1 MPKGTPRTQPA
12 RNPVKPSALTIACR
26 DKRSLHG
33 CVMGLWRAVRMG
45 MIAATSLAAFTPQPA
60 QADNHFGPLAGK
72 PRAVDGDTLEFGFK
86 RVDLYGADSLERFQK
101 CVIGGQ
107 STACGADAWQA
118 ITNLIAQTPVRCEM
132 KAMNRYK
139 RNMAICRNA
148 NGVDIGLQL
157 ISMGWA
163 VARGDDMPAYSAA
176 EKSAKAAR
184 RGAWAGKFIDPFDW
198 RQGQR
203 LPEHAIRK

>member
-1 MPKGTPRTQPA
+1 MGRSTVRA
-12 RNPVKPSALTIACR
+12 AMALIATV
-26 DKRSLHG
+26 SL
-33 CVMGLWRAVRMG
+33 
-45 MIAATSLAAFTPQPA
+45 IALPGVCA
-60 QADNHFGPLAGK
+60 QADSHFGPLSGK

-107 STACGADAWQA
+107 STACGADAWEA
-118 ITNLIAQTPVRCEM
+118 IVNLITKTPIQCEM
-132 KAMNRYK
+132 KAINRYK

-163 VARGDDMPAYSAA
+163 VARDDNMPAYTAA
-176 EKSAKAAR
+176 QQAAKAAR
-184 RGAWAGKFIDPFDW
+184 KGAWAGKFIDPLKW
-198 RQGQR
+198 RRGER
-203 LPEHAIRK
+203 LPEHAISIY